1 MSQVSKI
8 DEWWRQT
15 NGTADAC
22 STCRVDNSGNMYICS
37 WHRARLGNLLSAILE
52 VKPDKFLATKPP
64 RVYSDEVPYSKLANT
79 AHGAGYNTALDEWE
93 QAIKELFLGEYNDA

>member
-52 VKPDKFLATKPP
+52 VKPI
-64 RVYSDEVPYSKLANT
+64 REG
-79 AHGAGYNTALDEWE
+79 GADVGKNYRSGHAKGNNDALDEWE
-93 QAIKELFLGEYNDA
+93 AAIKELFNGEAK